1 MMIRANDLFAGLGF
15 VQYRIQPGEPE
26 RNLQQVAA
34 ALESVEGLH
43 RSLVVLPELWASGFA
58 YGRFEAMADQTPTML
73 AELAILAGRY
83 NCIFAGSLPER
94 AEEDKGEMFY
104 NTLYVSGAAGVLGC
118 YRKQQVFAF
127 GGEDQAFICGIE
139 PYPVATPLGRLGC
152 LVCYDLRFPD
162 LARRQCQQGADLLL
176 CSAEWPQARIK
187 HWRAMLK
194 VRAVENQT
202 FVVAC
207 NGWGEV
213 EGMNLGGSSM
223 VIDPRGRILADA
235 ADGPQAVVV
244 PVKWRRRE
252 DYRSHFSSFAVSS
265 YPFRDVSK
273 ILPSAA
279 ACLDLLAVRQGVRQ
293 RLVCCEVVEPVNTA
307 MLQALEEARRQ
318 GDFLL
323 VAVSAGAQ
331 GEPNQRLL
339 AALGCVDAVCCL
351 DAFTKAERARL
362 LDLTAGMKVIR

>member
-1 MMIRANDLFAGLGF
+1 MLERKDDLFAGLGF
-15 VQYRIQPGEPE
+15 VQYRIQLGEPE
-26 RNLQQVAA
+26 RNLQQIAA
-34 ALESVEGLH
+34 ALESVEGLD
-43 RSLVVLPELWASGFA
+43 RSLVVLPELWSSGFA
-58 YGRFEAMADQTPTML
+58 YGRFAAMADQTPTML

-94 AEEDKGEMFY
+94 TEADQDDLFY
-104 NTLYVSGAAGVLGC
+104 NTLYVSGAAGVLGS

-127 GGEDQAFICGIE
+127 GGEDQAFIGGIE
-139 PYPVATPLGRLGC
+139 PYPVATPLGRLGS

-162 LARRQCQQGADLLL
+162 LARWQCQQGADLLL

-187 HWRAMLK
+187 HWRAILK

-235 ADGPQAVVV
+235 GDGPQAVVV
-244 PVKWRRRE
+244 PAKWRRRD
-252 DYRSHFSSFAVSS
+252 DYRSHFSSFAVAA
-265 YPFRDVSK
+265 YPFRDISK
-273 ILPSAA
+273 ILPSASS
-279 ACLDLLAVRQGVRQ
+279 CLDLLRLRQRVGQ
-293 RLVCCEVVEPVNTA
+293 RLVCCEVGRPVDTG

-318 GDFLL
+318 GDFLI

-331 GEPNQRLL
+331 GEADQRLL
-339 AALGCVDAVCCL
+339 AALGCVDAVCRL
-351 DAFTKAERARL
+351 DTFTKAERARL
-362 LDLTAGMKVIR
+362 LDLTVETKVLR

>member
-1 MMIRANDLFAGLGF
+1 MELGDELFAGLGF
-15 VQYRIQPGEPE
+15 VQYRIQPGAPE
-26 RNLQQVAA
+26 RNLEQVAA
-34 ALESVEGLH
+34 ALETVDGLD
-43 RSLVVLPELWASGFA
+43 RSLVVLPELWSSGFV

-73 AELAILAGRY
+73 AGLATLAGRH

-94 AEEDKGEMFY
+94 TEQYNGELFY
-104 NTLYVSGAAGVLGC
+104 NTLFVIGADGVLGC
-118 YRKQQVFAF
+118 YRKQQVFYF
-127 GGEDQAFICGIE
+127 GGEGQAFVPGIE
-139 PYPVATPLGRLGC
+139 PYPVPTPLGRIGC
-152 LVCYDLRFPD
+152 LVCYDLRFPE
-162 LARRQCQQGADLLL
+162 LARRQCQQGADLLI

-213 EGMNLGGSSM
+213 DGMNLGGSSM

-235 ADGPQAVVV
+235 GDGPQAVVV
-244 PVKWRRRE
+244 PAKWRRRE
-252 DYRSHFSSFAVSS
+252 DYRSHFSSFAVAS
-265 YPFRDVSK
+265 YPYRDASK

-279 ACLDLLAVRQGVRQ
+279 SCLELLSLRKRMGQ
-293 RLVCCEVVEPVNTA
+293 RLVAREVAGPVGTA
-307 MLQALEEARRQ
+307 MLEALEEARRQ

-331 GEPNQRLL
+331 GDLDQRLL
-339 AALGCVDAVCCL
+339 AALGCVDAVCRL
-351 DAFTKAERARL
+351 DAFTEAERARL
-362 LDLTAGMKVIR
+362 ITLTAGIEAVR

>member
-1 MMIRANDLFAGLGF
+1 MMERKDELFASLGF
-15 VQYRIQPGEPE
+15 IQYRIQLGEPE
-26 RNLQQVAA
+26 RNLRQIAA
-34 ALESVEGLH
+34 ALGSVEGLD
-43 RSLVVLPELWASGFA
+43 RSLVVLPELWSSGFA

-94 AEEDKGEMFY
+94 TAADQGDLFY
-104 NTLYVSGAAGVLGC
+104 NTLYVSGAAGVLGR

-152 LVCYDLRFPD
+152 LVCYDLRFPE
-162 LARRQCQQGADLLL
+162 LARWQCQQGADLLL
-176 CSAEWPQARIK
+176 CSAEWPQA
-187 HWRAMLK
+187 
-194 VRAVENQT
+194 
-202 FVVAC
+202 
-207 NGWGEV
+207 
-213 EGMNLGGSSM
+213 
-223 VIDPRGRILADA
+223 
-235 ADGPQAVVV
+235 VVV
-244 PVKWRRRE
+244 PAKWRRRD
-252 DYRSHFSSFAVSS
+252 DYRSHFSSFAVAA

-279 ACLDLLAVRQGVRQ
+279 SCLDLLSLRKRVGQ
-293 RLVCCEVVEPVNTA
+293 RLVCCEVGRPVNTA

-339 AALGCVDAVCCL
+339 AALGCVDAVCRL
-351 DAFTKAERARL
+351 DAFTGAERGRL
-362 LDLTAGMKVIR
+362 LDLIVETKVLR